1 MKLLFHVESSP
12 RNDPMEIILFFE
24 IRGNG
29 LISRFDSSFLTERYI
44 YTYRKVVFREG
55 LLSND
60 RIGISSS
67 LNVFLLT
74 LNYHVIAWFFF
85 YFKGLSLDSRSSVL
99 RRLLTFHDDVVTIKE
114 SIYSQR

>member
-1 MKLLFHVESSP
+1 MMKLLFHIESSP

-44 YTYRKVVFREG
+44 YTYRKMVFREG

-85 YFKGLSLDSRSSVL
+85 TSRGYLSTRGA
-99 RRLLTFHDDVVTIKE
+99 RF
-114 SIYSQR
+114 